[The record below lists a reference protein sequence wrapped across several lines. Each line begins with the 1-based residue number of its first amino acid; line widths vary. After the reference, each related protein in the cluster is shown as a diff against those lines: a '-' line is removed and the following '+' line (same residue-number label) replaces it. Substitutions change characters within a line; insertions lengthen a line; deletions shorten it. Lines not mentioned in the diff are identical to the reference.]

1 MFDLN
6 ADDGSVRKKPFKS
19 PIPGGEKE
27 GAQHVPQERLDKPDM
42 VKWHHRLMAYYTQ
55 ELDRQGPNREQRAQD
70 DDFYDNLQ
78 WSDDDA
84 ATLEE
89 RGQKALVYNVL
100 SASVDWVCNTEKR
113 AKSDFKVLP
122 RRAEDAEPAQRK
134 TELLKYLSDANYLP
148 HNRSR
153 AFEDAVINGLGW
165 VEDGISDDDDGE
177 PLYSRYVD
185 WREMLYDSRGKQFT
199 TDDMRY
205 IFRAKWVDLDV
216 AIGLFPKRQG
226 LLSRSAQESD
236 MFMGVDSYGD
246 DAMDDAEYDT
256 NGYRSHTSEYLHG
269 YNRERVRLIEAWLR
283 IPVMTARLKG
293 GTFDGELFDAISP
306 GHRDSLAM
314 EDGVRLVEKTVMRMH
329 VAIFTPA
336 GLLWFSESP
345 YRHNKFPYTPI
356 WGKRRRRD
364 GQPYGM
370 IRGLK
375 GIQEDINKRAS
386 KALHILSTNKV
397 IMDDDALPEGTDI
410 EAFKEEVARP
420 DAVIVK
426 KRGAEL
432 KLDNERELSQYQ
444 LQLMERSI
452 AMIQQTSGVTDELL
466 GRRTN
471 ASSGIAIQR
480 RQDQGSMATAHFFE
494 NLRLAAQLQGEKQ
507 LANIEQFVSE
517 EKAFRITNE
526 RGKAEYI
533 KVNDGLPENDIIRN
547 KADFVISDADW
558 HATMRQAEVDALLEV
573 VGKIGNPQIMLMV
586 LDLLVE
592 NMDLKNRS
600 ELVKRIRSMSGM
612 KDPDGDEE
620 VSPEDQAKQ
629 QAQAQAAALQA
640 RMLTAE
646 AEKKEAEAAKSREQA
661 AEIRAR
667 IANLGVDAQG
677 KALEVAATAL
687 SVDPAVS
694 YTADHILS
702 ESRFVSASEEA
713 AASQALA
720 AAAPPSPSLPAPSEA
735 MAAAPGLGAPMPA

>member
-1 MFDLN
+1 MFDLQ

-27 GAQHVPQERLDKPDM
+27 GAQHVHEDKLDSPDL
-42 VKWHHRLMAYYTQ
+42 VKRHHQLMAYYQQ
-55 ELDRQGPNREQRAQD
+55 ELDRQGPNRVERSQD

-78 WSDDDA
+78 WSEDDA

-100 SASVDWVCNTEKR
+100 SASVDWVTNTEKR

-122 RRAEDAEPAQRK
+122 RRKEDAAPAQRK
-134 TELLKYLSDANYLP
+134 TELLKYLSDANYLQ

-153 AFEDAVINGLGW
+153 AFEDAVKNGLGW
-165 VEDGISDDDDGE
+165 LEDGISDDDDNE
-177 PLYSRYVD
+177 PLYSRYCD
-185 WREMLYDSRGKQFT
+185 WREMLHDSRGKQFT

-216 AIGLFPKRQG
+216 AIGIFPKRAG
-226 LLSRSAQESD
+226 LLNRSADEAG

-246 DAMDDAEYDT
+246 DAMDDGEMDA
-256 NGYRSHTSEYLHG
+256 NGSSSHTSEYLHG
-269 YNRERVRLIEAWLR
+269 YTRQRVRLIEGWLR

-293 GTFDGELFDAISP
+293 GTFNGEIFDALSP

-314 EDGVRLVEKTVMRMH
+314 EEGVKLVEKTVMRMH

-336 GLLWFSESP
+336 GMLWFSESP

-356 WGKRRRRD
+356 WGKRRSKD

-397 IMDDDALPEGTDI
+397 VMDEDALPEDTDI
-410 EAFKEEVARP
+410 EVFREEVARP
-420 DAVIVK
+420 DGIIIK
-426 KRGAEL
+426 KRGSQ
-432 KLDNERELSQYQ
+432 LDLNSDRELSQFQ

-452 AMIQQTSGVTDELL
+452 AMVQQSSGVTDELL
-466 GRRTN
+466 GRKTN

-526 RGKAEYI
+526 RGKAEYV
-533 KVNDGLPENDIIRN
+533 KVNDGLPENDIIRT
-547 KADFVISDADW
+547 KADFVISDSDW
-558 HATMRQAEVDALLEV
+558 NATMRGAEVDALLDV
-573 VGKIGNPQIMLMV
+573 VGKIGDPKVMLMV
-586 LDLLVE
+586 LDLIVE
-592 NMDLKNRS
+592 NMDIKNRD

-620 VSPEDQAKQ
+620 VTPEEQAKQ
-629 QAQAQAAALQA
+629 QAQAKAAQLQERTLVA
-640 RMLTAE
+640 N
-646 AEKKEAEAAKSREQA
+646 AEKMEAEAARLREQA
-661 AEIRAR
+661 KEIAAR
-667 IANLGVDAQG
+667 TAGIGVDAQG

-687 SVDPAVS
+687 AVDPAVAH
-694 YTADHILS
+694 TADHILA
-702 ESRFVSASEEA
+702 ESRFVSASDEA
-713 AASQALA
+713 AATQAVA
-720 AAAPPSPSLPAPSEA
+720 AAAAAQQPPQISPDA
-735 MAAAPGLGAPMPA
+735 MAAAPGIGAPMPA